1 VTIVTINNNLPS
13 NNVSVYI
20 NSNTASTGTS
30 SGSPAGL
37 NLSNQIFCAGG
48 MDSMSPTYS
57 YQGLISEAMV
67 FDRTL
72 KIDEIK
78 SINSYL
84 GKKYGIKIS

>member
-1 VTIVTINNNLPS
+1 LPS
-13 NNVSVYI
+13 NNVSIFI
-20 NSNTASTGTS
+20 NSNTPVVGSTG
-30 SGSPAGL
+30 PL

-72 KIDEIK
+72 KLDEIK